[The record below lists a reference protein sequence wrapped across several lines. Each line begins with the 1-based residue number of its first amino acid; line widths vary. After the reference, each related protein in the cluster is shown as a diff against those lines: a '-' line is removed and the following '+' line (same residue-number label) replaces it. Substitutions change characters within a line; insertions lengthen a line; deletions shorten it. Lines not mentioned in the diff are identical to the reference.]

1 MIFLNKNTGLTEK
14 VNNEFVKEQYL
25 LFPDIY
31 EKVEKAK
38 KRKIRKLKKV
48 EENKEKPRE

>member
-1 MIFLNKNTGLTEK
+1 MIFLNKNTGLIEK

-25 LFPDIY
+25 LFSDIY
-31 EKVEKAK
+31 EKVEKSKEK
-38 KRKIRKLKKV
+38 KNKETKKV